1 MFSPRG
7 PALRAVCSP
16 EPARTQPPPEYL
28 RVKSVIMNR
37 LLFIGSN
44 RRFPGKLPRADSMSD
59 DLMIEVA
66 NLTKRYAG
74 RTAVSNISFTVGRG
88 EIVGLLGPNGA
99 GKSTTMR
106 VLSCYLPAT
115 SGTVRVAGLDVYQQ
129 SRDVRSRI
137 GYMPENNPLHVDM
150 RVREYLKF
158 RARLKG
164 LSRSVS
170 RDRVDIVMEQCGL
183 TDVSRRIIGQL
194 SKGYRQRV
202 GLADAL
208 VHEPELIILDEPT
221 IGLDPNQIRSVRQL
235 IKSLAQSHTVL
246 ISTHILPEAEMT
258 CTRIVIMYEGKI
270 LAADTPE
277 NLQRLMS
284 GNGQILAEIAAPV
297 ADLCECWAQMP
308 EVEHFDVSAAEG
320 EYFRCALT
328 PRNGVDLRPHIFALA
343 RQRGWYLREL
353 TRNRHSLEDIYV
365 RVTRPE
371 EEEEG

>member
-1 MFSPRG
+1 
-7 PALRAVCSP
+7 
-16 EPARTQPPPEYL
+16 
-28 RVKSVIMNR
+28 
-37 LLFIGSN
+37 
-44 RRFPGKLPRADSMSD
+44 MSD
-59 DLMIEVA
+59 DSMIEVS

-74 RTAVSNISFTVGRG
+74 HTAVSNISFAVKRG

-106 VLSCYLPAT
+106 ILSCFLPAT
-115 SGTVRVAGLDVYQQ
+115 SGTVRVGGLDVF
-129 SRDVRSRI
+129 RDSVEVRRRI
-137 GYMPENNPLHVDM
+137 GFMPENNPLHTDM

-164 LSRSVS
+164 LNR
-170 RDRVDIVMEQCGL
+170 RRCRERVDIVMEQCGL
-183 TDVSRRIIGQL
+183 TDVNRKIINQL

-235 IKSLAQSHTVL
+235 IKSLAAAHTVL

-258 CTRIVIMYEGKI
+258 CNRVLIMYEGKI

-277 NLQRLMS
+277 NLQQLMS
-284 GNGQILAEIAAPV
+284 SNSQVIAEIAAPESE
-297 ADLCECWAQMP
+297 LQECWAQNP
-308 EVEHFDVSAAEG
+308 EIAQFDVSAAEG

-328 PRNGVDLRPHIFALA
+328 PRNGTDLRLHVFALA
-343 RQRGWYLREL
+343 REHGWSLREL
-353 TRNRHSLEDIYV
+353 TRSRHSLEDIYV
-365 RVTRPE
+365 QVTRPD

>member
-1 MFSPRG
+1 
-7 PALRAVCSP
+7 
-16 EPARTQPPPEYL
+16 
-28 RVKSVIMNR
+28 
-37 LLFIGSN
+37 
-44 RRFPGKLPRADSMSD
+44 MSE

-66 NLTKRYAG
+66 SLTKRYAG
-74 RTAVSNISFTVGRG
+74 RTAVSDISFSVGRG

-106 VLSCYLPAT
+106 ILACYLAAT
-115 SGTVRVAGLDVYQQ
+115 SGTVRVAGLDVFRQ
-129 SRDVRSRI
+129 SDEVRRRI
-137 GYMPENNPLHVDM
+137 GYMPENNPLHQDM

-164 LSRSVS
+164 LSRTRS
-170 RDRVDIVMEQCGL
+170 RERVDAVTEQCSL
-183 TDVSRRIIGQL
+183 TEVSRRIIGQL

-235 IKSLAQSHTVL
+235 IKGLGGSHTVL

-258 CTRIVIMYEGKI
+258 CHRVVIMYEGRI

-284 GNGQILAEIAAPV
+284 SNSQVIAEIAAP
-297 ADLCECWAQMP
+297 ATDLRECWTQMA
-308 EVEHFDVSAAEG
+308 EVEQFDVSASEG
-320 EYFRCALT
+320 DYYRCALT
-328 PRNGVDLRPHIFALA
+328 PRDGLDLRPYIFSVV
-343 RQRGWYLREL
+343 RERGWSLREL

-365 RVTRPE
+365 RVTRPDE
-371 EEEEG
+371 EDQG